1 VLDLRDPPF
10 GAAARSMTG
19 EMISA
24 QNRGYCALMSR
35 LGSVLACSSQAWRRP
50 STPVWGKTPAAT
62 TRSWLMKRWLTP
74 VPLRLAR
81 PMALVLSAQ

>member
-1 VLDLRDPPF
+1 
-10 GAAARSMTG
+10 
-19 EMISA
+19 MISA

-35 LGSVLACSSQAWRRP
+35 LGSVLACSSQAWAKAIDARM
-50 STPVWGKTPAAT
+50 GKDPAAT

-81 PMALVLSAQ
+81 PMVLVLSAQ